1 MELIS
6 LWLDSRLRGNDKQV
20 GEGVTT
26 RGRMNR
32 SLAVA
37 IIAAFL
43 LALIAP
49 HASAAP
55 DSDLYQPTPAEP
67 GTDIPAAA
75 VKFGM
80 RPYADNTFYIVGIR
94 KGWFKDVNITIEP
107 EPEGLKVTDTNV
119 TALLLNGQL
128 DLISEYCPLMLP
140 LYKTTRL
147 LKCIAFT
154 NNSIGTTILANPK
167 LKLKSF
173 KDYAQSGMD
182 FKQAIHAALEPLQG
196 KTLVGAPELS
206 QRPFEEVSS
215 QLSGVTWKLQ
225 IMDDSKSL
233 VLAKSAQI
241 DFINPEG
248 TPIVYMLKQSG
259 WTDMLDNGD
268 VVEHG
273 PAGVDSPVERLVGIV
288 GMGANAD
295 FVRGH
300 ANTVLRFLSVVWR
313 TMDAMK
319 RDPSLFDIQAPYLNS
334 VAGTSFD
341 GKGVADVVNS
351 LDPFA
356 PFDYGETF
364 YNDAKSARYY
374 RNLYTAIIAD
384 YVAHNIIPKDVV
396 SPDQF
401 IWGAAIWKQMN
412 DYKSKTDALL
422 ASVNGKSLPA
432 DKQALVVK
440 ARQYYGWFD
449 YLDAFRF
456 ASAAAS

>member
-1 MELIS
+1 MSPAEKRRPLS
-6 LWLDSRLRGNDKQV
+6 LK
-20 GEGVTT
+20 
-26 RGRMNR
+26 
-32 SLAVA
+32 LAGA
-37 IIAAFL
+37 L
-43 LALIAP
+43 LATLLLNP
-49 HASAAP
+49 FSVTQASAASDP
-55 DSDLYQPTPAEP
+55 DSYQPAPAEP

-167 LKLKSF
+167 LRLKSF

-182 FKQAIHAALEPLQG
+182 FKGAIHAALEPLQG

-206 QRPFEEVSS
+206 DRPFEEVSS

-273 PAGVDSPVERLVGIV
+273 PAGADSPVERLVGIV

-295 FVRGH
+295 FVRAH

-319 RDPSLFDIQAPYLNS
+319 NDPSLFEIQAPYLNS

-356 PFDYGETF
+356 PFAYGETF
-364 YNDAKSARYY
+364 YTDAKSARYY

-401 IWGAAIWKQMN
+401 VWGAAIWTQMN

-422 ASVNGKSLPA
+422 ASMNGKSLPA
-432 DKQALVVK
+432 DKQALVDK
-440 ARQYYGWFD
+440 AKQYYGWFD
-449 YLDAFRF
+449 YLDAFRL